1 MALLLSGR
9 TRNPTTPSGFIGL
22 GQTQAALGNTPST
35 ATGFTLIT
43 ANSQTTYA
51 SSLGKIEFT
60 FTNTANFINSTIPNG
75 DVIYRPNGTGTLYLF
90 GDVVIPSLDAQTAFK
105 GPVKAATTANID
117 LIGGAPIE
125 VDGYSLELN
134 DRVLV
139 RAQTNTAT
147 NGIYV
152 VSFLGSGS
160 NGTWARSADTNTAEE
175 MAAAIVSVVNGD
187 TLSGRYF
194 YNDFK
199 NTDTLDVDPVNWYQ
213 IIADTKPNQDLFN
226 KLIDATDIGTRIPG
240 RGFFTDIQSTGTF
253 VADKMRLTSTE
264 TSTSTQ
270 SGALVV
276 AGGVGIG
283 DNMNIGGPVRIYA
296 LTSATST
303 FSGALIVQGG
313 AGFNGDIYAQRYF
326 AEGEPLD
333 NLYWNGGEISAP
345 LRIRNPAQATNT
357 YSGALQVWGGAGI
370 GGDLYVGKSITL
382 ESELQTESVY
392 FRMRNTATNGQSYT
406 WRVGGNNFAGQGGTN
421 LNEGGLTLF
430 NDTLNT
436 YRLAVTK
443 TTGNLLVGPQTDNGV
458 DKLQVSGSVRFGDG
472 QLFTRSTSINNTSTT
487 VIDSFPA
494 ANYRTAK
501 LLIQIA
507 DGTGSSAKFHV
518 VEIVVLVDNNGNV
531 YKSEYGIITTGG
543 AIGEFDVDYNIGGN
557 GLVRLLFTADETSAK
572 QVKVMRTS
580 ISR

>member
-1 MALLLSGR
+1 VASLLSGAV
-9 TRNPTTPSGFIGL
+9 RNPTSPSGYITL
-22 GQTQAALGNTPST
+22 GQAQAALGNTPST
-35 ATGFTLIT
+35 ATGYTLIT
-43 ANSQTTYA
+43 ANSQTTYS
-51 SSLGKIEFT
+51 SSLGRIEFT
-60 FTNTANFINSTIPNG
+60 FTNTANFISSTIPDG
-75 DVIYRPNGTGTLYLF
+75 DVIYRPNGTGTLYLY
-90 GDVVIPSLDAQTAFK
+90 GEVVIPSLDAQTAFK
-105 GPVKAATTANID
+105 GPVKVATTSNID

-147 NGIYV
+147 NGIYI

-160 NGTWARSADTNTAEE
+160 NGTWARSSDTNSAEE
-175 MAAAIVSVVNGD
+175 MAAAIVSVINGD

-199 NTDTLDVDPVNWYQ
+199 ATDTLGIDPVNWYQ
-213 IIADTKPNQDLFN
+213 IIADTKNQDITN

-240 RGFFTDIQSTGTF
+240 RGFFTEIESTGSF
-253 VADKMRLTSTE
+253 VANKLRLNSTE

-283 DNMNIGGPVRIYA
+283 DNMNIGGPVRIYD

-303 FSGALIVQGG
+303 FTGALIVQGG

-345 LRIRNPAQATNT
+345 LRIRNPAEATNT

-370 GGDLYVGKSITL
+370 GGNLYVGKSITL
-382 ESELQTESVY
+382 ESQVQTDSVY

-406 WRVGGNNFAGQGGTN
+406 WRVGGNNFEGQAGAN
-421 LNEGGLTLF
+421 LNEGGLTLY
-430 NDTLNT
+430 NDTQNT
-436 YRLAVTK
+436 YRLAITK
-443 TTGNLLVGPQTDNGV
+443 STGNLLVGPQTDNGV
-458 DKLQVSGSVRFGDG
+458 DKLQVAGSVRFGDG

-507 DGTGSSAKFHV
+507 DGVGTSAKFHV

-543 AIGEFDVDYNIGGN
+543 TVGEFDVDYNIGGN
-557 GLVRLLFTADETSAK
+557 GLVRLLFTADAASAK
-572 QVKVMRTS
+572 QVKTVRTS

>member
-1 MALLLSGR
+1 MASLLSGKV
-9 TRNPTTPSGFIGL
+9 RNPTAPSGFISL
-22 GQTQAALGNTPST
+22 SQTQAALGNTPTTST
-35 ATGFTLIT
+35 GYTLIT
-43 ANSQTTYA
+43 ANSQTTYQ
-51 SSLGKIEFT
+51 SSLGRIEFT
-60 FTNTANFINSTIPNG
+60 FTNTANFIQSNIPNG
-75 DVIYRPNGTGTLYLF
+75 DVFYRPNGTGTLYLF

-105 GPVKAATTANID
+105 GPVQAATTASID

-125 VDGYSLELN
+125 ADGYALSLN

-139 RAQTNTAT
+139 RAQETTSQ

-160 NGTWARSADTNTAEE
+160 NGTWARSADTNTSEE
-175 MAAAIVSVVNGD
+175 VAAAIVNVINGD

-199 NTDTLDVDPVNWYQ
+199 ATDTLGTDPVNWYQ
-213 IIADTKPNQDLFN
+213 LIADSKPQDITN

-240 RGFFTDIQSTGTF
+240 KGVFTEIESTGSF
-253 VADKMRLTSTE
+253 VANKLRLTSTE
-264 TSTSTQ
+264 TSTTTD

-283 DNMNIGGPVRIYA
+283 DNMNIGGPVRIYD

-333 NLYWNGGEISAP
+333 NLFWNGGEISAP
-345 LRIRNPAQATNT
+345 LRIRNPAEANNT

-370 GGDLYVGKSITL
+370 GGNLYVGKSITL
-382 ESELQTESVY
+382 ESQVQTDSVY

-421 LNEGGLTLF
+421 LNEGGITLV
-430 NDTLNT
+430 NDTQDIL
-436 YRLAVTK
+436 RLAITK

-458 DKLQVSGSVRFGDG
+458 DKLQISGSVRFGDG

-501 LLIQIA
+501 LLVQIA
-507 DGTGSSAKFHV
+507 DGVGTSAKFHV

-543 AIGEFDVDYNIGGN
+543 AVGEFDVDYNIGGN
-557 GLVRLLFTADETSAK
+557 GLVRLLFTADEISAK
-572 QVKVMRTS
+572 QVKVVRTS

>member
-1 MALLLSGR
+1 MASLLSGKV
-9 TRNPTTPSGFIGL
+9 RNPTSPSGFISL
-22 GQTQAALGNTPST
+22 SETQAALGNTPST
-35 ATGFTLIT
+35 ATGFTVVT
-43 ANSQTTYA
+43 VNSQTTYR
-51 SSLGKIEFT
+51 SSLGRIEFT
-60 FTNTANFINSTIPNG
+60 FTNTANFIQSNIPNG
-75 DVIYRPNGTGTLYLF
+75 DVFYRPNGTGTLYLF

-105 GPVKAATTANID
+105 GPVQAATTASVD
-117 LIGGAPIE
+117 LIGGAPILA
-125 VDGYSLELN
+125 DGYTLSLN

-139 RAQTNTAT
+139 RAQETTSQ

-160 NGTWARSADTNTAEE
+160 NGTWSRSADTNTAEE
-175 MAAAIVSVVNGD
+175 VAAAIVNVINGD

-199 NTDTLDVDPVNWYQ
+199 ATDTLGTDPVNWYQ
-213 IIADTKPNQDLFN
+213 LIADSKPQDITN

-240 RGFFTDIQSTGTF
+240 KGFFTEIESTGTF
-253 VADKMRLTSTE
+253 VADKLRLTSTE
-264 TSTSTQ
+264 TSTTTD

-283 DNMNIGGPVRIYA
+283 DNMNIGGPVRIYD

-326 AEGEPLD
+326 AEGVPLD
-333 NLYWNGGEISAP
+333 NLFWNGGEISSP
-345 LRIRNPAQATNT
+345 LIIKNPAEANNT

-370 GGDLYVGKSITL
+370 GGNLYVGKSITL
-382 ESELQTESVY
+382 ESQVQTDSVY

-421 LNEGGLTLF
+421 LNEGSITLV
-430 NDTLNT
+430 NDTQNIL
-436 YRLAVTK
+436 RLAVTK

-501 LLIQIA
+501 LLVQIA
-507 DGTGSSAKFHV
+507 DGIGANAKFHV
-518 VEIVVLVDNNGNV
+518 VEIVVLVDNSGNV

-543 AIGEFDVDYNIGGN
+543 AVGEFDVDYNIGGN
-557 GLVRLLFTADETSAK
+557 GLVRLLFTADEISAK
-572 QVKVMRTS
+572 QVKVVRTS

>member
-1 MALLLSGR
+1 MATLLSGKV
-9 TRNPTTPSGFIGL
+9 RNPTSPSGFISL
-22 GQTQAALGNTPST
+22 SQTQAALGNTPTTST
-35 ATGFTLIT
+35 GYTLIT
-43 ANSQTTYA
+43 ANSQTTYQ
-51 SSLGKIEFT
+51 SSLGRIEFT
-60 FTNTANFINSTIPNG
+60 FTNTANFIQSNIPNG
-75 DVIYRPNGTGTLYLF
+75 DVFYRPNGTGTLYLY

-105 GPVKAATTANID
+105 GPVQAATTASID
-117 LIGGAPIE
+117 LIGGAPISA
-125 VDGYSLELN
+125 DGYTLSLN

-139 RAQTNTAT
+139 RAQETTSQ

-160 NGTWARSADTNTAEE
+160 NGTWSRSADTNTAEE
-175 MAAAIVSVVNGD
+175 MAAAIVSVINGD

-199 NTDTLDVDPVNWYQ
+199 ATDTLGTDPINWYQ
-213 IIADTKPNQDLFN
+213 LIADSKPQDITN

-240 RGFFTDIQSTGTF
+240 KGVFTEIESTGSF
-253 VADKMRLTSTE
+253 VANKLRLTSTE
-264 TSTSTQ
+264 TSTTTD

-283 DNMNIGGPVRIYA
+283 DNMNIAGPVRIYD

-382 ESELQTESVY
+382 ETPVETESVY

-406 WRVGGNNFAGQGGTN
+406 WRVGGNNFAGQAGAN
-421 LNEGGLTLF
+421 LNEGGLSLY
-430 NDTLNT
+430 NDTQNI
-436 YRLAVTK
+436 YRLAITK
-443 TTGNLLVGPQTDNGV
+443 TAGNLLVGPQTDNGV

-501 LLIQIA
+501 LLVQIA
-507 DGTGSSAKFHV
+507 DGVGTNAKFHV

-543 AIGEFDVDYNIGGN
+543 AVGEFDVDYNIGGN
-557 GLVRLLFTADETSAK
+557 GLVRLLFTADEISAK
-572 QVKVMRTS
+572 QVKVVRTS

>member
-1 MALLLSGR
+1 M
-9 TRNPTTPSGFIGL
+9 
-22 GQTQAALGNTPST
+22 
-35 ATGFTLIT
+35 
-43 ANSQTTYA
+43 
-51 SSLGKIEFT
+51 EFT
-60 FTNTANFINSTIPNG
+60 FTNTANFIASTIPDG
-75 DVIYRPNGTGTLYLF
+75 DVIYRPNGTGTLYLY
-90 GDVVIPSLDAQTAFK
+90 GEVVIPSLDAQTAFK
-105 GPVKAATTANID
+105 GPVKVATTSNVD

-139 RAQTNTAT
+139 RAQDNTAT

-160 NGTWARSADTNTAEE
+160 NGTWERSSDTNTSEE
-175 MAAAIVSVVNGD
+175 MAAAIVSVINGD

-199 NTDTLDVDPVNWYQ
+199 ATDTLGTDPVNWYQ
-213 IIADTKPNQDLFN
+213 LIADTKPNQELWY
-226 KLIDATDIGTRIPG
+226 KLIDATDIGTRVPG
-240 RGFFTDIQSTGTF
+240 KGFFTEIESTGTF
-253 VADKMRLTSTE
+253 VANKLRLTSTE

-276 AGGVGIG
+276 DGGVGIG
-283 DNMNIGGPVRIYA
+283 GNMNIGGPIRIYD

-303 FSGALIVQGG
+303 FTGALIVQGG

-345 LRIRNPAQATNT
+345 LRIRNPAEATNT

-370 GGDLYVGKSITL
+370 GGNLYVGKSITL
-382 ESELQTESVY
+382 ESQVETDSVY

-406 WRVGGNNFAGQGGTN
+406 WRVGGNNYAGQGGTN
-421 LNEGGLTLF
+421 LNEGGLTLY
-430 NDTLNT
+430 NDTQEI
-436 YRLAVTK
+436 YRLAITK
-443 TTGNLLVGPQTDNGV
+443 TTGNLLVGVQSDNGV
-458 DKLQVSGSVRFGDG
+458 DKIQASGSVRFGDG

-507 DGTGSSAKFHV
+507 DGVGTSAKFHV

-557 GLVRLLFTADETSAK
+557 GLVRLLFTADEASAK
-572 QVKVMRTS
+572 QVKVVRTS

>member
-1 MALLLSGR
+1 VASLLSGAV
-9 TRNPTTPSGFIGL
+9 RNPTSPSGYITL
-22 GQTQAALGNTPST
+22 GQAQAALGNTPTTST
-35 ATGFTLIT
+35 GYTLIT
-43 ANSQTTYA
+43 ANSQTTYS
-51 SSLGKIEFT
+51 SSLGRIEFT
-60 FTNTANFINSTIPNG
+60 FTNTANFISSTIPDG
-75 DVIYRPNGTGTLYLF
+75 DVIYRPNGTGTLYLY
-90 GDVVIPSLDAQTAFK
+90 GEVVIPSLDAQTAFK
-105 GPVKAATTANID
+105 GPVQAATTANID

-125 VDGYSLELN
+125 ADGYALELN

-175 MAAAIVSVVNGD
+175 MAAAIVSVINGD

-199 NTDTLDVDPVNWYQ
+199 ATSTLGTAPVNWYQ
-213 IIADTKPNQDLFN
+213 IIADTKNQDITN

-240 RGFFTDIQSTGTF
+240 KGVFTEIESTGSF
-253 VADKMRLTSTE
+253 VANKLRLTSTE
-264 TSTSTQ
+264 TSTTTD

-283 DNMNIGGPVRIYA
+283 DNMNIGGPVRIYD

-303 FSGALIVQGG
+303 FTGALIVQGG

-345 LRIRNPAQATNT
+345 LRIRNPAEATNT

-370 GGDLYVGKSITL
+370 GGDLYVGESITL
-382 ESELQTESVY
+382 ESRVQTDSVY

-406 WRVGGNNFAGQGGTN
+406 WRVGGNNFEGQAGAN
-421 LNEGGLTLF
+421 LNEGGLTLY
-430 NDTLNT
+430 NDTQNV
-436 YRLAVTK
+436 YRLAITK
-443 TTGNLLVGPQTDNGV
+443 STGNLLVGAQTDNGV
-458 DKLQVSGSVRFGDG
+458 DKLQVAGSVRFGDG

-507 DGTGSSAKFHV
+507 DGVGTSAKFHV

-543 AIGEFDVDYNIGGN
+543 TVGEFDVDYNIGGN
-557 GLVRLLFTADETSAK
+557 GLVRLLFTADATSAK
-572 QVKVMRTS
+572 QVKTVRTS